1 MVFNSIDAFQRKSWF
16 ISQEML
22 VILRKGFHHKG
33 WFSSQG
39 IYLKGWFLTQLMLF
53 IEIVG
58 LYLKRCLLF

>member
-1 MVFNSIDAFQRKSWF
+1 
-16 ISQEML
+16 ML
-22 VILRKGFHHKG
+22 VILREGFHHKG

-58 LYLKRCLLF
+58 LYFKRWFSTEEMVFNLRDDF